1 MQAFFT
7 KNIEILIINLI
18 YGFLKIKISLCEE
31 EWMKYFYQ
39 FKVLITVY
47 RRIFL

>member
-7 KNIEILIINLI
+7 KNIKILIINLI
-18 YGFLKIKISLCEE
+18 YGFLKIKISLRED

-39 FKVLITVY
+39 FKVLITVC
-47 RRIFL
+47 R